1 MFKDFTKGKKNL
13 AANIAINKK
22 DLLVGRSLNGW
33 YNGWF
38 IPLL

>member
-22 DLLVGRSLNGW
+22 GQLGSRPIFQNIMG
-33 YNGWF
+33 
-38 IPLL
+38 